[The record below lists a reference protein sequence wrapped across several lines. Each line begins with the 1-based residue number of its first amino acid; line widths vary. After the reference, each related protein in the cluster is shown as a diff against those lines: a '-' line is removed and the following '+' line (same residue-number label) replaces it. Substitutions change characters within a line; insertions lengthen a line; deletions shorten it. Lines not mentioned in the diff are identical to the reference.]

1 MVGKTNNAL
10 QRHFSQKPN
19 APSITVGT
27 GRPGNLSDRVGGGI
41 IIRHAH
47 VVIDSGT
54 ETGKTSA
61 TESSGLRTGFGSE
74 SAACDAASCHT
85 IVEIVLGAELCGC
98 FVSIDLCTLVMKIQ
112 RTPSIQHSVP
122 AKMDPTRPK
131 FFALLQLALP
141 ISLNP
146 CRSWSFTGSFVMA
159 SVPAVMGAS

>member
-1 MVGKTNNAL
+1 MHTRNNQNRQISSTSIGQESRFLPLYATKLHMVGKTNNAL

-54 ETGKTSA
+54 ETGETSA
-61 TESSGLRTGFGSE
+61 AESGGLRTGFGSK

-85 IVEIVLGAELCGC
+85 IV
-98 FVSIDLCTLVMKIQ
+98 
-112 RTPSIQHSVP
+112 
-122 AKMDPTRPK
+122 
-131 FFALLQLALP
+131 
-141 ISLNP
+141 
-146 CRSWSFTGSFVMA
+146 
-159 SVPAVMGAS
+159 